1 VGKTTTAKWTKM
13 ARERLEARQAAELA
27 KKVKAEPLSEME
39 VAIERWRA
47 EGPAS
52 FAVDVFAM
60 DPVWDHSKASELQ
73 HAVVPWWWEASEKLV
88 AKRKLSI
95 RSGHGATKSAF
106 LAITTL
112 WFLACYHPAKI
123 PCTAPTGHQLEDVL
137 WPEISKWLRVM
148 KEHTPALHDQYDWT
162 KSALT
167 LKGAPQEAFAVPRTA
182 RPENPEALQGF
193 HSDNILFIVDEAS
206 GVHEAIFEVAQGALS
221 TEGAFVILAA
231 NPTRTQGFFYDSF
244 HRPGM
249 RDRYAHVHVD
259 CSDLKRAPLVSK
271 SYVEDIAAKY
281 GKDSNYY
288 AVRVKGD
295 FPTGDANTLIS
306 LALLEEAKVRKVAPT
321 GAQVVWG
328 LDVARFGDD
337 RCALAKRSG
346 NVQLEKVKTWE
357 HKDTMQTAGMVYSAY
372 METKPELRPYR
383 ICVDVIGIG
392 AGVADRLA
400 ELKLPVVMVHVAESP
415 AVDPKK
421 YKRLRDELWGLSSDW
436 AKKRDCLLLDDE
448 ELIAELSSVTYKFD
462 SDGRIIVES
471 KDELKKRGLRS
482 CDVADAWNLTFAV
495 SSPIAG
501 LNQQPLAPDVPMDTV
516 D

>member
-1 VGKTTTAKWTKM
+1 MGKVTLKKDTELYRRRLAEKA
-13 ARERLEARQAAELA
+13 ARELA
-27 KKVKAEPLSEME
+27 KKVQAEPKSEME
-39 VAIERWRA
+39 IAIERWRA

-60 DPVWDHSKASELQ
+60 NPVWDHSKPATDQ

-88 AKRKLSI
+88 KKRKLSI

-148 KEHTPALHDQYDWT
+148 KEHTPALAAEYDWT
-162 KSALT
+162 KSGLT
-167 LKGAPQEAFAVPRTA
+167 LKRAPQEAFAVPRTA

-259 CSDLKRAPLVSK
+259 CSDLKRAPLVSGA
-271 SYVEDIAAKY
+271 YVEDIAAKY

-295 FPTGDANTLIS
+295 FPSGDANTLIALS
-306 LALLEEAKVRKVAPT
+306 LLEEAKVRQVKPT
-321 GAQVVWG
+321 GAQIVWG

-337 RCALAKRSG
+337 RCALAKRWG
-346 NVQLEKVKTWE
+346 NAQLEKTRTWE
-357 HKDTMQTAGMVYSAY
+357 HKDTMQTAGIVYAEY
-372 METKPELRPYR
+372 MATKPELRPYR

-392 AGVADRLA
+392 AGVADRLK
-400 ELKLPVVMVHVAESP
+400 EMGLPVVMVNVSEAP

-421 YKRLRDELWGLSSDW
+421 YKRLRDELWGKSAEW
-436 AKKRDCLLLDDE
+436 AKARDCTLLDDE
-448 ELIAELSSVTYKFD
+448 ELIAELSSVTYKFN
-462 SDGRIIVES
+462 SEGQIIVES

-495 SSPIAG
+495 AAPIAG
-501 LNQQPLAPDVPMDTV
+501 LSNQPLAPELPADITD
-516 D
+516 